1 MKERM
6 IDLLL
11 SEPIGRIVVCNIIAA
26 LEENVI
32 ESDTLKA
39 FLGNCVQAFTE
50 DEVTTTKEL
59 VVQFEHVARGDRPR
73 TSGRRRK
80 FLLACTKRTP
90 AITNRK
96 KFSTVL
102 AVSAVKK
109 HLVSDSA
116 SLLGHA
122 SFGSNPDPTDPVLK
136 DAIDRL
142 NGRTD
147 IYRPNARLGSNPY
160 RPLFWIVP
168 TKLLSTERQNNSLEN
183 LGNAVRD
190 RLGLIDYEE
199 NIPLVEIRIPG
210 NRLQR
215 RRHARPTIADAG
227 SHRRF
232 RIYPDA
238 SRSKQRSG
246 WGWTVH
252 LGRFARGDTII
263 DGAPERV
270 VEPTDFNARL
280 GAKLEFAGVT
290 KTARGSIGDDDDATF
305 AKRVCCGANRR
316 SLKTF
321 LLDILS

>member
-1 MKERM
+1 M
-6 IDLLL
+6 
-11 SEPIGRIVVCNIIAA
+11 
-26 LEENVI
+26 
-32 ESDTLKA
+32 
-39 FLGNCVQAFTE
+39 
-50 DEVTTTKEL
+50 
-59 VVQFEHVARGDRPR
+59 
-73 TSGRRRK
+73 
-80 FLLACTKRTP
+80 
-90 AITNRK
+90 
-96 KFSTVL
+96 
-102 AVSAVKK
+102 
-109 HLVSDSA
+109 DSA
-116 SLLGHA
+116 CQLGHA
-122 SFGSNPDPTDPVLK
+122 SVGSNPDPTDPALK

-147 IYRPNARLGSNPY
+147 IYRPNARLGGNPY

-190 RLGLIDYEE
+190 RLGLIHYEE
-199 NIPLVEIRIPG
+199 NIILVEIRIPG

-238 SRSKQRSG
+238 SHSRRRSG
-246 WGWTVH
+246 WGWTIH
-252 LGRFARGDTII
+252 LGRFARGNTII

-290 KTARGSIGDDDDATF
+290 KTTRGSMENDDDA
-305 AKRVCCGANRR
+305 ASANRVCCGTNCR
-316 SLKTF
+316 SLTAY